1 MVVVFLNTDLE
12 LIIRLALAFI
22 LGSLFGLEREKRHKP
37 AGLRTHT
44 LVCLGAAL
52 FTIAGTYGFP
62 VADSTS
68 AIKDYDPARVAAQIV
83 SGVGFIGG
91 GIIFKEHDHVQ
102 GITTAAS
109 IWLTAG
115 LGMGI
120 GAGLYILTGTA
131 ALLGL
136 VGLKLDRF
144 LDHSEGGEFPE

>member
-1 MVVVFLNTDLE
+1 MNTEVE
-12 LIIRLALAFI
+12 LVIRLVLSFL

-52 FTIAGTYGFP
+52 FTITGMYGFP
-62 VADSTS
+62 VAGTETVFKNS
-68 AIKDYDPARVAAQIV
+68 DPARVAAQIV

-91 GIIFKEHDHVQ
+91 GIIFKEKDHIR
-102 GITTAAS
+102 GLTTAAS

-115 LGMGI
+115 LGMGM
-120 GAGLYILTGTA
+120 GAGLYLLTGVT

-136 VGLKLDRF
+136 IGLTLNHF
-144 LDHSEGGEFPE
+144 LERRET

>member
-1 MVVVFLNTDLE
+1 MNTELE
-12 LIIRLALAFI
+12 LVIRLSLAFI
-22 LGSLFGLEREKRHKP
+22 LGSLFGIEREKRHKP

-52 FTIAGTYGFP
+52 FTMAGTYGFP
-62 VADSTS
+62 VPDATVRN
-68 AIKDYDPARVAAQIV
+68 YDPARVAAQIV

-91 GIIFKEHDHVQ
+91 GIIFKERDHIR

-120 GAGLYILTGTA
+120 GAGLYLLTGVA
-131 ALLGL
+131 AFLGL
-136 VGLKLDRF
+136 MGLKLDRL
-144 LDHSEGGEFPE
+144 LDRSETGDNQ

>member
-1 MVVVFLNTDLE
+1 VGYFLNTDLE
-12 LIIRLALAFI
+12 LSIRLVLAFI
-22 LGSLFGLEREKRHKP
+22 LGSIFGLEREKRHKP

-62 VADSTS
+62 LTDPQS
-68 AIKDYDPARVAAQIV
+68 AVKNYDPARVAAQIV

-91 GIIFKEHDHVQ
+91 GIIFKEHDHIR

-120 GAGLYILTGTA
+120 GAGLYLLTGTA
-131 ALLGL
+131 AFLGIA
-136 VGLKLDRF
+136 GLKLDRF
-144 LDHSEGGEFPE
+144 LDRSEREESSE

>member
-1 MVVVFLNTDLE
+1 MQDQFE
-12 LIIRLALAFI
+12 IILRLVLSFM
-22 LGSLFGLEREKRHKP
+22 LGGLFGLERERRHKP

-52 FTIAGTYGFP
+52 FTIAGSYGFP
-62 VADSTS
+62 LTEGGPLVR
-68 AIKDYDPARVAAQIV
+68 DPARVSAQIV

-91 GIIFKEHDHVQ
+91 GIIFKERDHVR

-120 GAGLYILTGTA
+120 GLGLYLITGVA

-136 VGLKLDRF
+136 AGLALDR
-144 LDHSEGGEFPE
+144 LSRS

>member
-1 MVVVFLNTDLE
+1 MSEELE
-12 LIIRLALAFI
+12 LIIRLVLAFI
-22 LGSLFGLEREKRHKP
+22 LGSLFGLERERRQKP

-44 LVCLGAAL
+44 LVCLGAAI

-62 VADSTS
+62 APASS
-68 AIKDYDPARVAAQIV
+68 SGPSDPARVAAQIV

-91 GIIFKEHDHVQ
+91 GIIFKEHDHIR

-120 GAGLYILTGTA
+120 ASGLYLLTGVA

-136 VGLKLDRF
+136 IGLELDR
-144 LDHSEGGEFPE
+144 LLEKSYKPE

>member
-1 MVVVFLNTDLE
+1 MNQEGE
-12 LIIRLALAFI
+12 LILRLIAAFV
-22 LGSLFGLEREKRHKP
+22 LGGLFGLEREKRHKP

-52 FTIAGTYGFP
+52 FTIAGLYGFP
-62 VADSTS
+62 GAGPGTPSGGT
-68 AIKDYDPARVAAQIV
+68 DPARVAAQIV

-91 GIIFKEHDHVQ
+91 GIIFKDQDHIR

-120 GAGLYILTGTA
+120 GAGLYLLTAAA

-136 VGLKLDRF
+136 TGLVLNR
-144 LDHSEGGEFPE
+144 LLERIFPHPPE

>member
-1 MVVVFLNTDLE
+1 MSQDLE
-12 LIIRLALAFI
+12 MVIRLVAAFV
-22 LGSLFGLEREKRHKP
+22 LGIIFGVEREKRNKP

-52 FTIAGTYGFP
+52 FTIAGAYSFSGTGLE
-62 VADSTS
+62 DGN
-68 AIKDYDPARVAAQIV
+68 IDPTRVAAQIV
-83 SGVGFIGG
+83 TGVGFIGG
-91 GIIFKEHDHVQ
+91 GIIFKDHDHIR

-120 GAGLYILTGTA
+120 GAGLYLLTGVA

-136 VGLKLDRF
+136 IGLELDRVWSRE
-144 LDHSEGGEFPE
+144 DEEENG

>member
-1 MVVVFLNTDLE
+1 MNKELE
-12 LIIRLALAFI
+12 LIVRLVLAFI
-22 LGSLFGLEREKRHKP
+22 LGGLFGLEREKRHKP

-52 FTIAGTYGFP
+52 FTIAGTYGFFVPSSGAP
-62 VADSTS
+62 VINT
-68 AIKDYDPARVAAQIV
+68 DPARIAAQIV

-91 GIIFKEHDHVQ
+91 GIIFKEQDHIR

-115 LGMGI
+115 LGLGI
-120 GAGLYILTGTA
+120 GAGLYLLTGVA

-136 VGLKLDRF
+136 LGLGLNRF
-144 LDHSEGGEFPE
+144 LERFFDHSRE

>member
-1 MVVVFLNTDLE
+1 MMGRELE
-12 LIIRLALAFI
+12 LAARLVAAFI
-22 LGSLFGLEREKRHKP
+22 LGSLFGLEREKRQKP

-52 FTIAGTYGFP
+52 FTMAGIYGFP
-62 VADSTS
+62 LPDAGAVVRT
-68 AIKDYDPARVAAQIV
+68 IDPARVAAQIV

-91 GIIFKEHDHVQ
+91 GIIFKERDHIR

-115 LGMGI
+115 LGMGV
-120 GAGLYILTGTA
+120 GAGLYLLTGVA

-136 VGLKLDRF
+136 IGLRLDRF
-144 LDHSEGGEFPE
+144 LERLETGQAQD

>member
-1 MVVVFLNTDLE
+1 MNTEVE
-12 LIIRLALAFI
+12 LVIRLTLAFI
-22 LGSLFGLEREKRHKP
+22 LGGLFGHEREKRHKP

-52 FTIAGTYGFP
+52 FTMAGTYGFP
-62 VADSTS
+62 VPDETVRN
-68 AIKDYDPARVAAQIV
+68 YDPARVAAQIV

-91 GIIFKEHDHVQ
+91 GIIFKEQDHIR

-120 GAGLYILTGTA
+120 GAGLYLLTGVA

-136 VGLKLDRF
+136 LGLKLDRL
-144 LDHSEGGEFPE
+144 LDRSEAGDNQ

>member
-1 MVVVFLNTDLE
+1 MQDQGE
-12 LIIRLALAFI
+12 IIIRLVLSFAL
-22 LGSLFGLEREKRHKP
+22 GGLFGLERERRHKP

-52 FTIAGTYGFP
+52 FTIAGTYGFTAP
-62 VADSTS
+62 DGGALISNN
-68 AIKDYDPARVAAQIV
+68 DPARVAAQIV

-91 GIIFKEHDHVQ
+91 GIIFKDRDHVR

-120 GAGLYILTGTA
+120 GLGLYLITGVA

-136 VGLKLDRF
+136 AGLALDR
-144 LDHSEGGEFPE
+144 LPRS

>member
-1 MVVVFLNTDLE
+1 MKEEIEIVL
-12 LIIRLALAFI
+12 RLVLSFV
-22 LGSLFGLEREKRHKP
+22 LGGLFGLERERRHKP

-62 VADSTS
+62 VPGGTL
-68 AIKDYDPARVAAQIV
+68 IRDPARVAAQIV
-83 SGVGFIGG
+83 TGVGFIGG
-91 GIIFKEHDHVQ
+91 GIIFKEQDHIR

-115 LGMGI
+115 LGMGV
-120 GAGLYILTGTA
+120 GAGMYLITIVA

-136 VGLKLDRF
+136 LGLKLDQLF
-144 LDHSEGGEFPE
+144 LEKDSQE